1 MSNAQATTTTST
13 AANAVAQPPQQQ
25 QQQRPTKPPPTGPA
39 PPAPGVTPP
48 NPPQANAANGA
59 AQKQVNGAHAN
70 HNHAQKAKKKAD
82 TPVDPQT
89 MYESLKSKIAALEEE
104 LIHADE
110 EEERFAEEAQ
120 KSVKGME
127 ENAIHAKYIELFAE
141 MKRVERDHAKE
152 KQKLV
157 KDKDTAKT
165 QLTKANQAKVK
176 LENLA
181 RDLTKDN
188 KKLRDEK
195 SQLITELSKTH
206 DEVKQLNAEISKG
219 KEKARQQEIR
229 SREQPDILVKIS
241 CKYRAEVFFKVGRKK
256 RLSALFDVWT
266 NRMESQ
272 DSPPLRKT
280 NSNGSSTQVNG
291 APSLK
296 SDAASIQSTTSSCPP
311 LSFIFTHQGRTLDP
325 SFSIA
330 EAGIEDGDEL
340 IAIEMMDLTGPV
352 PDDAE
357 EFVETTRP
365 KIMKNWS
372 DNPSEAKKAMEDI
385 FDAVTRERL
394 KLVLR
399 QYELRERH
407 FECFIRSKEL
417 ELLLARFRE
426 SEQRQIFDAEKSR
439 ADKAEDEAIQLR
451 KDLEEAH
458 NGQTLLIEK
467 LIQCCKEPNAE
478 RTQRLFTSLREEL
491 EKRGTKL
498 ADGPV
503 GG

>member
-1 MSNAQATTTTST
+1 
-13 AANAVAQPPQQQ
+13 
-25 QQQRPTKPPPTGPA
+25 
-39 PPAPGVTPP
+39 
-48 NPPQANAANGA
+48 
-59 AQKQVNGAHAN
+59 
-70 HNHAQKAKKKAD
+70 
-82 TPVDPQT
+82 
-89 MYESLKSKIAALEEE
+89 
-104 LIHADE
+104 
-110 EEERFAEEAQ
+110 
-120 KSVKGME
+120 
-127 ENAIHAKYIELFAE
+127 

-195 SQLITELSKTH
+195 SQLITELGKTH
-206 DEVKQLNAEISKG
+206 DEVREVLDCVKQLNAEISKS
-219 KEKARQQEIR
+219 KEKARLQEIR

-266 NRMESQ
+266 NRMEGQ
-272 DSPPLRKT
+272 DLPPLRKT
-280 NSNGSSTQVNG
+280 SSNGPGAQVNG
-291 APSLK
+291 APSVK
-296 SDAASIQSTTSSCPP
+296 GGSDAASIQSITSSHSACPP
-311 LSFIFTHQGRTLDP
+311 LSFVFTHQGRTLD
-325 SFSIA
+325 SNLTIA

-340 IAIEMMDLTGPV
+340 IAIELMDLTSPV

-357 EFVETTRP
+357 EILETNLP
-365 KIMKNWS
+365 KIQKNWA
-372 DNPSEAKKAMEDI
+372 DNPSEAKKAMEEI
-385 FDAVTRERL
+385 FDTVTRERL
-394 KLVLR
+394 KFVLR

-417 ELLLARFRE
+417 ELLLARYRE

-439 ADKAEDEAIQLR
+439 ADKAEDETAQLR

-458 NGQTLLIEK
+458 TGQTLLIEK

-491 EKRGTKL
+491 EKRGTKM